1 MRAGAGTVADVSTW
15 YHVLLLVHLLCVIGG
30 FGTLAYNGLYL
41 SLARRRGPASS
52 LGALEL
58 NQLVSVPAEL
68 LVYGAFVFGIAAV
81 AASSST
87 WKFSQAWV
95 SAAFALFIVDVGILH
110 GLVKPAQRRYVALC
124 GRLVSAGPEVE
135 PRTTEVA
142 TLTALEKRISLGWG
156 LFNLIVVVVVY
167 LMVFKPGA

>member
-1 MRAGAGTVADVSTW
+1 MSTW
-15 YHVLLLVHLLCVIGG
+15 YHVLLLGHLLCVIGG

-58 NQLVSVPAEL
+58 NRLVSVPAEL

-81 AASSST
+81 GASHST
-87 WKFSQAWV
+87 WKFSQGWV
-95 SAAFALFIVDVGILH
+95 SAAFGLFIVDVGVLH
-110 GLVKPAQRRYVALC
+110 GLIKPAQRHYVSLC
-124 GRLVSAGPEVE
+124 GRLVAAGPEVE

-142 TLTALEKRISLGWG
+142 TLTSLEKRISLGWG
-156 LFNLIVVVVVY
+156 LFNLIVIVVVY
-167 LMVFKPGA
+167 LMVFRPGA